1 MGRHKDAQTA
11 ALGLRFGEN
20 LTELRGRVGLSQT
33 ATADRAGLHRTE
45 VALVEHGRRIPRLDT
60 ILKPAAGTNVSACE
74 LLEGME
80 WRPGRQVDGD
90 FYLPSPPPL
99 QRLRGT
105 EAQR

>member
-1 MGRHKDAQTA
+1 MGRHKDAQTV

-60 ILKPAAGTNVSACE
+60 LVKLAGAVEVAPCE
-74 LLEGME
+74 LLAGMS
-80 WRPGRQVDGD
+80 WRLNSPKGR
-90 FYLPSPPPL
+90 SW
-99 QRLRGT
+99 
-105 EAQR
+105 